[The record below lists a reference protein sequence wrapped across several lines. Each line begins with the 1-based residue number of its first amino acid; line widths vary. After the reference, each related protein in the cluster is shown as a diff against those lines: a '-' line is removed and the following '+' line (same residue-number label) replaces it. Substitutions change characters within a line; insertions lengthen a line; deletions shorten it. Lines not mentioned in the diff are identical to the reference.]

1 MHPFASIFIFWFV
14 CMASLR
20 GFVSCQGKSA
30 GFQAKAMWRRSGMW
44 FGPCHGAIPRE
55 TCALLWRC
63 ASENDLFCSFAWHCL
78 CAWMRSSLVL
88 HLTVSAKIAFG
99 MRGRCLKKVAR
110 SSNSKQTSNLDAL
123 CPWTRR
129 SEWSQCSKPCDGGQT
144 QVNSD
149 KSQRRKKHRNT
160 KQNGT
165 GTRSRKRLYHVAVT
179 SLCFKDSWTCCDPN
193 TKEGLQGVRS
203 AGTLKHRQGEF
214 CSQQGLALQ
223 GYFATGFTARVIS
236 RKLEFSSWSFLCC
249 SSYIFG
255 AEVGSIIDFDTE
267 RGWTSALRL
276 PSSQVQPCNTEL
288 WSPAWFWLS
297 CLSAW
302 QKTHLNFVFYATMIY
317 KFKMIY
323 INIF

>member
-1 MHPFASIFIFWFV
+1 MMSCLIQDVCVLYAVKGHWVGSVEWMQLVSQRPWKVELKSMTVDPTSELRSHQFSFWGATCGIGYRRGDFEISLRLVAFCWMHPFASIFIFWFV
-14 CMASLR
+14 GIASLR

-63 ASENDLFCSFAWHCL
+63 ASENDLFCSFAWSFAWHCL

-165 GTRSRKRLYHVAVT
+165 GTCNRKRLYHVAVT
-179 SLCFKDSWTCCDPN
+179 SLCFKDSWTCRDPN

-203 AGTLKHRQGEF
+203 AGTLKHRQG
-214 CSQQGLALQ
+214 
-223 GYFATGFTARVIS
+223 
-236 RKLEFSSWSFLCC
+236 
-249 SSYIFG
+249 
-255 AEVGSIIDFDTE
+255 
-267 RGWTSALRL
+267 
-276 PSSQVQPCNTEL
+276 
-288 WSPAWFWLS
+288 
-297 CLSAW
+297 
-302 QKTHLNFVFYATMIY
+302 
-317 KFKMIY
+317 
-323 INIF
+323 